1 MVLFWQDIVCEVPH
15 CVPISAHHK
24 WNYDSLLEKMWEYL
38 ALVRIYTKPKGQ
50 LPDYSSP
57 VVLNSS
63 RYEFGSDET
72 SNLSCF
78 QVAQISDPQYAK
90 TLADPP

>member
-1 MVLFWQDIVCEVPH
+1 
-15 CVPISAHHK
+15 
-24 WNYDSLLEKMWEYL
+24 MWEYL

-63 RYEFGSDET
+63 RYET
-72 SNLSCF
+72 SNLSAF
-78 QVAQISDPQYAK
+78 QVAQISDLQYAK
-90 TLADPP
+90 ILPDPHKIYLIITLSVIDHQTTLAVSSTLIT